1 MRRNIMNKATHKKL
15 LDPDPRLLASLFVDA
30 GDDAIGER
38 IWHPDE
44 LAAILR
50 HQMTTPLQVDLSGID
65 GAAKRLHDAAGASG
79 LILKSFGDLLQH
91 PHPPLA
97 LLKMMKDF
105 AKACRISPASA
116 LPREISSVI
125 YFASIIAAM
134 TRHSR
139 RITKL
144 DNAALRDAVAWALA
158 QPWLD
163 DITRA
168 VFLDGQAF
176 LAGAPTPDHA
186 AAQGETSANKGE

>member
-1 MRRNIMNKATHKKL
+1 MRRHIMNTATNKKL
-15 LDPDPRLLASLFVDA
+15 FLTDPRLLASLFAD
-30 GDDAIGER
+30 DDAIGER

-44 LAAILR
+44 LAAILH
-50 HQMTTPLQVDLSGID
+50 HQMTTPLHVDLAGIE

-105 AKACRISPASA
+105 AKACRISPESA

-144 DNAALRDAVAWALA
+144 DNAALRDAVDWALA

-163 DITRA
+163 EISRG
-168 VFLDGQAF
+168 VFLEGRQF
-176 LAGAPTPDHA
+176 LLTAPPAGRA
-186 AAQGETSANKGE
+186 ASGSEIGKSNPEK

>member
-1 MRRNIMNKATHKKL
+1 MKL
-15 LDPDPRLLASLFVDA
+15 FLTDPRLLASLFADA
-30 GDDAIGER
+30 DNDAIGER

-50 HQMTTPLQVDLSGID
+50 HQMTTPLHVDLAGIE

-105 AKACRISPASA
+105 AKACRISPESA

-144 DNAALRDAVAWALA
+144 DNAALRDAVDWALA

-163 DITRA
+163 EISRG
-168 VFLDGQAF
+168 VFLEGRQFF
-176 LAGAPTPDHA
+176 LAAQPAGRA
-186 AAQGETSANKGE
+186 ASGSEIGKSNPEK